1 MGERLGEQ
9 GETNM
14 SESNSVVGWVAEHWR
29 ICTIGF
35 TIGVLACVLATQ
47 LQASQ
52 QTVGYLTLIIGG
64 GFGLVM
70 LYRNVFA
77 PIMEATDTE

>member
-9 GETNM
+9 GGTNM

-47 LQASQ
+47 LQASR

-64 GFGLVM
+64 GLGLVM
-70 LYRNVFA
+70 LYREVIGPVLDAN
-77 PIMEATDTE
+77 DTE